1 MELYVCGKQ
10 IPDFN
15 MLKRHTE
22 YHGEYNEN
30 HPLIKWFWKILFSM
44 TDAEKLRFV
53 KFCWGQ
59 ERLPA
64 TDDQFEITQT
74 RFMIKQYI
82 QDSGNSDEW
91 FPKADTCF
99 FNLLLPNYSKAE
111 VIEDKL
117 LKAIY
122 WDVDSMNAEDIENEL
137 EGFVVND
144 RDRSGDNLDRDMSD
158 DDMSY

>member
-22 YHGEYNEN
+22 YHGEYNES
-30 HPLIKWFWKILFSM
+30 HQIILWFWKILFCMS
-44 TDAEKLRFV
+44 DAEKLRFV

-74 RFMIKQYI
+74 RFMIKPLI
-82 QDSGNSDEW
+82 SDTKGNLDEW

-99 FNLLLPNYSKAE
+99 FNIMIPNYSSE
-111 VIEDKL
+111 QVLEDKIM
-117 LKAIY
+117 KAIY
-122 WDVDSMNAEDIENEL
+122 LDVDSMNAEDLENEL
-137 EGFVVND
+137 EGFVVNE
-144 RDRSGDNLDRDMSD
+144 RDRSRDN
-158 DDMSY
+158 